1 MKNSPPQFTRK
12 ADDFLIGGGEM
23 ERRIRAHDW
32 SRTSLGPLEKWPQSL
47 KTAVRIVLGSRY
59 QMFVWWGEELVNIY
73 NDAYAP
79 LLGQRHPDAL
89 GQPAAKIWRE
99 IWPTIEPQTE
109 EVLKRN
115 RATWN
120 ERVQLIMERNGYPEE
135 MFVTWSYS
143 PAPNDDGTVGGVF
156 CACYE
161 ETDRVLGERRL
172 DALRSLAD
180 ETTVAHNPQEAC
192 ALAIKCLE
200 AHSLDVSFALI
211 YLLDQDG
218 RSAKLTGHVRLQSG
232 TSLSPQCVTFDA
244 RPDIWFWPYEGVL
257 RGEREMIIDLE
268 THAALPGGPWA
279 EPTKTAM
286 VLPLST
292 AVQEWP
298 SGFVVLGA
306 SPRLPFNGR
315 YQGFFE
321 LLAAHIASAVAKGRA
336 FEEERK
342 RAEALAELDRAK
354 TAFFSNVSHE
364 FRTPLTLMLGPV
376 EELLG
381 KSPTELSPSIKGQ
394 LELVNRN
401 GLRLLRLVNSLLDF
415 SRIEA
420 GRMQVRYEA
429 TDLGTFTVELASCFR
444 SATERAGLQLIV
456 DCPPLSEPI
465 YADRDMWE
473 KIVLNLLS
481 NAFKFTFE
489 GEIEVSLRTEDSGLS
504 TESSNSDHSALST
517 QPASPAQ
524 RGESSAQT
532 RGVVL
537 RVRDT
542 GVGIP
547 TEAMPHLFE
556 RFYRGDNTRSR
567 THEGSGIGLALV
579 QDLVKLHGGSVRAE
593 SAIGQGSTFIVTMPT
608 GTAHLPTD
616 RIAAPHRHTSPARG
630 VTPFVEEALRW
641 LPDCDQEE
649 VNRGEKPSEDE
660 PLLTAHPPFS
670 TPSRILVVDDNADMR
685 QYVARVLAEHYRIE
699 TAADGEAALH
709 AIRTRRPDL
718 VLSDVMMPKLDGFG
732 LLRTLRTQDET
743 KTIPVI
749 FLSARAGEE
758 SRIEG
763 LEQAADDYLI
773 KPFSARE
780 LLARVQAHLDMA
792 RIRREAEQARLRVQD
807 ELQLIFD
814 SAPVMIWYKDTGNR
828 IVRVNRT
835 AADSIKLPKDQIEGR
850 AVADFYPEE
859 ADRYYRDDL
868 IVIQTGQ
875 PRLGIVEPYRLPGG
889 ELRWVQ
895 TDKVPMMDESGRVVG
910 ILVLSQDITAHK
922 QAEERLRRSEQH
934 LELISNNVPALISYV
949 DRDLRY
955 RTCNDAYT
963 QWFGLPRNHI
973 IGKPV
978 REVLGEEAWAAV
990 GPRMEEAFSGRTVEY
1005 EAEAR
1010 YQRGN
1015 ARWIHAVYTPDR
1027 NALGEVVGIVVM
1039 VTDLTVRKQTEEKLR
1054 ESEERLRSI
1063 LNRAPAAIFIKDPA
1077 GRYLFMNEQCARVL
1091 SVDRELALGHT
1102 DRDLLA
1108 PELAA
1113 QFMAN
1118 DQRVWESGRLL
1129 TVEERVPQADG
1140 VYISLVQKF
1149 LLQDSQGRPYALSG
1163 IALDITPYLQLEAAI
1178 QASEVR
1184 LQLAQSAANIGV
1196 FDWDIAAQKGVW
1208 SSELERIWGLPVG
1221 SFDGTVEAWR
1231 RLVHPDDQTSAQAG
1245 LLRSLEDPTTASE
1258 FEYRIVRP
1266 DGAMR
1271 WIYAKTKTLC
1281 DAKGQAVRMVGIN
1294 LDITDR
1300 KEALLRLERSAE
1312 ELERQV
1318 ASRTQELVR
1327 SQERLRT
1334 LTSELNLAEQRERK
1348 RLATE
1353 LHDHLQQ
1360 MLVLGKLTIGQGKRA
1375 ASGVPACESAL
1386 KKVDDILSEALTYS
1400 RTLVAELSPPV
1411 LHDHGLVAGL
1421 KWLAEYMKNK
1431 HDHTVIVA
1439 VPEDQELKLPEDQVI
1454 LLFQSVRELLIN
1466 SAKHAGTGQAA
1477 LRMEQRDGNLCITV
1491 SDEGKGFDLAAAAGI
1506 PSSGISSTYG
1516 LLSIQERMRAIGGSF
1531 SIHSFP
1537 GQGTTTTLILPL
1549 ARSIEDSVLSP
1560 PLTRRGNVRAAARA
1574 DGFGSHT
1581 KQRMMVQVLL
1591 VDDHA
1596 MVRQGIRSV
1605 LDAYED
1611 IQVVGEA
1618 KDGLEAVRLVEELR
1632 PRVVVMDINMPKMNG
1647 IEATNQIK
1655 TQWPETTVIGISVNL
1670 GDDNAAAMQRAG
1682 AAALVTKE
1690 AAVDQLYDAIQ
1701 ESVKKRV

>member
-1 MKNSPPQFTRK
+1 MKNSPPKITRK
-12 ADDFLIGGGEM
+12 ADDFLISGGEM
-23 ERRIRAHDW
+23 GECIRAFDW
-32 SRTSLGPLEKWPQSL
+32 S
-47 KTAVRIVLGSRY
+47 KTALGSVETWSPALR
-59 QMFVWWGEELVNIY
+59 MMTSFLLVNRFPLLLWWGPHYVSIY
-73 NDAYAP
+73 NDAYIP
-79 LLGQRHPDAL
+79 VLGTKHPWAL
-89 GQPAAKIWRE
+89 GQPVSECWKE
-99 IWPTIEPQTE
+99 IWHILQPLIDTPFTGGP
-109 EVLKRN
+109 
-115 RATWN
+115 ATWN
-120 ERVQLIMERNGYPEE
+120 DDISLEINRHGFVEE
-135 MFVTWSYS
+135 THFTIAYS
-143 PAPNDDGTVGGVF
+143 PVPDETVPSGIGGVL
-156 CACYE
+156 ATVHE
-161 ETDRVLGERRL
+161 ITEKVIGERRVAALCDLGTQSAEAETAEEACRITATVLAGHEKDVPFALLYLIDADGRRAQLAGSTGVARDEPGCPPVL
-172 DALRSLAD
+172 DLGDGDESPWPVAALLRT
-180 ETTVAHNPQEAC
+180 ETTQVIDNLGDLFGAAVLHSPWSHPPREAVLVPIRSNMAHQLAGMLVAGVSARLKLDELYRNFYELMAGQIAT
-192 ALAIKCLE
+192 AI
-200 AHSLDVSFALI
+200 AN
-211 YLLDQDG
+211 
-218 RSAKLTGHVRLQSG
+218 
-232 TSLSPQCVTFDA
+232 A
-244 RPDIWFWPYEGVL
+244 RAY
-257 RGEREMIIDLE
+257 
-268 THAALPGGPWA
+268 
-279 EPTKTAM
+279 
-286 VLPLST
+286 
-292 AVQEWP
+292 
-298 SGFVVLGA
+298 
-306 SPRLPFNGR
+306 
-315 YQGFFE
+315 
-321 LLAAHIASAVAKGRA
+321 
-336 FEEERK
+336 EEEKR
-342 RAEALAELDRAK
+342 RAEALAEIDRTK

-381 KSPTELSPSIKGQ
+381 KSHTELSPSTKGQ

-415 SRIEA
+415 SRIEV
-420 GRMQVRYEA
+420 GRMQARYEA
-429 TDLGTFTVELASCFR
+429 TNLGAFTAELASCFR

-465 YADRDMWE
+465 YVDRDMWE

-489 GEIEVSLRTEDSGLS
+489 GEIEVSLRIEDSGLG
-504 TESSNSDHSALST
+504 T
-517 QPASPAQ
+517 
-524 RGESSAQT
+524 ESSAQT

-579 QDLVKLHGGSVRAE
+579 QELVKLHGGSVRAE
-593 SAIGQGSTFIVTMPT
+593 SAIGQGSTFIVTVPT

-616 RIAAPHRHTSPARG
+616 RIGPPRRHVSPATC

-641 LPDCDQEE
+641 LPDSDQGE
-649 VNRGEKPSEDE
+649 VDGGEKPSEDE
-660 PLLTAHPPFS
+660 PLPTAHPPFS

-685 QYVARVLAEHYRIE
+685 QYVARVLAERYCIE
-699 TAADGEAALH
+699 TAADGEAALQ

-743 KTIPVI
+743 RTIPVI

-792 RIRREAEQARLRVQD
+792 RIRREAEQARLHVQD

-814 SAPVMIWYKDTGNR
+814 SAPVMIWYKDTENR
-828 IVRVNRT
+828 IVRVNRM
-835 AADSIKLPKDQIEGR
+835 AADSIKLPKGHIEGR

-859 ADRYYRDDL
+859 ADRYYQDDL

-910 ILVLSQDITAHK
+910 ILVLSQDITEHK

-949 DRDLRY
+949 DRDFRY

-978 REVLGEEAWAAV
+978 REVLGEEAWTAV

-1010 YQRGN
+1010 YQHGDT
-1015 ARWIHAVYTPDR
+1015 RWIHAVYTPDR

-1039 VTDLTVRKQTEEKLR
+1039 VTDLTVWKQTEEKLR

-1091 SVDRELALGHT
+1091 SVDREQALGHT

-1118 DQRVWESGRLL
+1118 DQRVWKSGRLL

-1149 LLQDSQGRPYALSG
+1149 LLRDSQGRPYALSG

-1221 SFDGTVEAWR
+1221 AFDGTVEAWR

-1281 DAKGQAVRMVGIN
+1281 DTEGQAVRMVGIN

-1300 KEALLRLERSAE
+1300 KEAQLRLERSAE

-1318 ASRTQELVR
+1318 ASRTQELVS

-1431 HDHTVIVA
+1431 HEHTVTV
-1439 VPEDQELKLPEDQVI
+1439 VVFDDQGLKLPDDQVI

-1477 LRMEQRDGNLCITV
+1477 LTMEQQDGNLCITV
-1491 SDEGKGFDLAAAAGI
+1491 SDEGKGFDLAAAAAGI
-1506 PSSGISSTYG
+1506 PSSGISSKYG

-1531 SIHSFP
+1531 NIHSFP

-1549 ARSIEDSVLSP
+1549 ARSTEDSVLSP
-1560 PLTRRGNVRAAARA
+1560 PLTRRGNVRAAAHA
-1574 DGFGSHT
+1574 HGVVALT

-1596 MVRQGIRSV
+1596 MVRQGLRSV